1 MNDRILIAGTHS
13 GCGKTTV
20 TLALLAAFAAGGK
33 PLSAF
38 KCGPDFID
46 PMFHRRILGL
56 PSYNLDPFFC
66 DGSQLCA
73 LLARARGTL
82 SVMEGVMGYYDG
94 VGPQGVFST
103 CEVAQKT
110 RTPVI
115 LVVNTA
121 GMHTSAGAI
130 LRGFRLFREE
140 NQIAGVI
147 FNNASLMTYES
158 LRQLAAAEGLRPL
171 GCLPRCAE
179 ISVGSR
185 HLGLITADEIAD
197 WQEKL
202 ARLGQLAREHLDL
215 DGIAALAASAPAL
228 AQAEVPAAAT
238 ARVRVAV
245 ARDEAFCFLYEENLA
260 ALRQAGAETVFF
272 SPLHDKA
279 LPPDVGGLYLP
290 GGYPELHAQALSQN
304 TAIQE
309 AIRRAVGAGMPT
321 VAECGGFLY
330 LHDTLDGVP
339 MAGVIHAAAAK
350 TDRLQ
355 RFGYV
360 TLRAGEDNL
369 LCRAGE
375 TIRGHEF
382 HYYDSGDCGGGFR
395 AEKPVSGKSWDCV
408 HVSDTLYAGFPHLYL
423 PSNPGFARAF
433 VQKATAFT
441 ASAGGAVC

>member
-147 FNNASLMTYES
+147 FNNATPMTYES

-202 ARLGQLAREHLDL
+202 ARLGQLR
-215 DGIAALAASAPAL
+215 GIIWTWTASRLWPL
-228 AQAEVPAAAT
+228 P
-238 ARVRVAV
+238 RP
-245 ARDEAFCFLYEENLA
+245 
-260 ALRQAGAETVFF
+260 
-272 SPLHDKA
+272 PLHRRRRPR
-279 LPPDVGGLYLP
+279 LPP
-290 GGYPELHAQALSQN
+290 
-304 TAIQE
+304 
-309 AIRRAVGAGMPT
+309 
-321 VAECGGFLY
+321 
-330 LHDTLDGVP
+330 
-339 MAGVIHAAAAK
+339 
-350 TDRLQ
+350 
-355 RFGYV
+355 
-360 TLRAGEDNL
+360 
-369 LCRAGE
+369 
-375 TIRGHEF
+375 
-382 HYYDSGDCGGGFR
+382 
-395 AEKPVSGKSWDCV
+395 PVSG
-408 HVSDTLYAGFPHLYL
+408 
-423 PSNPGFARAF
+423 
-433 VQKATAFT
+433 
-441 ASAGGAVC
+441 

>member
-1 MNDRILIAGTHS
+1 MNDRILIAGTNS

-66 DGSQLCA
+66 NGSQLCS
-73 LLARARGTL
+73 LLARGNGSL
-82 SVMEGVMGYYDG
+82 SVIEGVMGYYDG
-94 VGPQGVFST
+94 VGAQGAFST

-110 RTPVI
+110 RTPVL

-140 NQIAGVI
+140 NQITGVI
-147 FNNASLMTYES
+147 FNNASPMTYAS
-158 LRQLAAAEGLRPL
+158 LRQLAEAEGLRPF
-171 GCLPRCAE
+171 GCLPRCAQ

-185 HLGLITADEIAD
+185 HLGLITADEISD

-228 AQAEVPAAAT
+228 AQADALVAAPAH
-238 ARVRVAV
+238 VRVAV
-245 ARDEAFCFLYEENLA
+245 AKDEAFCFLYEENLA
-260 ALRQAGAETVFF
+260 ALRQAGAEIVFF
-272 SPLHDKA
+272 SPLRDRA

-290 GGYPELHAQALSQN
+290 GGYPELYAQALSKN
-304 TAIQE
+304 AAMRE
-309 AIRRAVGAGMPT
+309 AVRRAIGAGMPT

-330 LHDTLDGVP
+330 LHDTLDGIP
-339 MAGVIHAAAAK
+339 MVGVIHAAAVK

-360 TLRAGEDNL
+360 TLQAGEDNL
-369 LCRAGE
+369 LCRAGA
-375 TIRGHEF
+375 TIRSHEF
-382 HYYDSGDCGGGFR
+382 HYYDSADCGDGFR
-395 AEKPVSGKSWDCV
+395 AEKPVGGKSWDCV

-433 VQKATAFT
+433 ADKAVAFA
-441 ASAGGAVC
+441 ASAGGMLC